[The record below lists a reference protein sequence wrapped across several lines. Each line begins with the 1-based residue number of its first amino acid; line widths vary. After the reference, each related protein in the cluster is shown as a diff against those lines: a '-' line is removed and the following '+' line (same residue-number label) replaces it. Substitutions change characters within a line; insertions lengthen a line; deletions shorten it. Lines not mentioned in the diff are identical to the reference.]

1 MLKTS
6 LATAAFL
13 VGLPASVALAQ
24 DAAGDPEKGERVFRK
39 CMACHAVG
47 EGAENKVGPVLNDI
61 IGAKAGAHEDFAYSD
76 AMVAKG
82 EEGLVW
88 DEETLAAFL
97 EKPRDYVP
105 GTKMSFA
112 GLRKEEERADVI
124 AYLATFSAEADAE
137 GGDGGS

>member
-1 MLKTS
+1 MAKNL
-6 LATAAFL
+6 LAVALFAA
-13 VGLPASVALAQ
+13 LPAGAALAQ
-24 DAAGDPEKGERVFRK
+24 EAGDPEKGERVFRK

-47 EGAENKVGPVLNDI
+47 EDAKNKVGPILNDVM
-61 IGAKAGAHEDFAYSD
+61 GRQAGAMEGYEFSE

-88 DEETLAAFL
+88 DEESMDAFL
-97 EKPRDYVP
+97 ENPRDYVP

-124 AYLATFSAEADAE
+124 AFLMQHSDMEETNQEE
-137 GGDGGS
+137 GS

>member
-1 MLKTS
+1 MFVKMIT
-6 LATAAFL
+6 T
-13 VGLPASVALAQ
+13 VGLLAMSAGYAAAQ
-24 DAAGDPEKGERVFRK
+24 DVAGDAEAGEKVFRK

-47 EGAENKVGPVLNDI
+47 EDAKNKVGPHLNDI
-61 IGAKAGAHEDFAYSD
+61 FGRTAGSIEDFNYSD

-88 DEETLAAFL
+88 DAETLAAYL

-112 GLRKEEERADVI
+112 GLRKEEERANVV
-124 AYLATFSAEADAE
+124 AYLATFSSE
-137 GGDGGS
+137 GEES